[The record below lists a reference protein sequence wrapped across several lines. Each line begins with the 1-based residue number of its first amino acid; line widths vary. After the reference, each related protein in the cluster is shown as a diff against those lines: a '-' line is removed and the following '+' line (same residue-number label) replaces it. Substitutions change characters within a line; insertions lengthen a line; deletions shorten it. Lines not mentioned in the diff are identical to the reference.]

1 MAPEFPFLA
10 AGAIAVVGGY
20 RREGQF
26 PKDGMRAVLATVALV
41 IVASATNGSRFAPLV
56 RAFGFLV
63 LLGSVYATVRTYQS
77 KSKSK
82 SKEK

>member
-10 AGAIAVVGGY
+10 AGAIAIVGGY

-26 PKDGMRAVLATVALV
+26 PKDGMRAVLATIVLV
-41 IVASATNGSRFAPLV
+41 LIASATTNSRFAPLV

-63 LLGSVYATVRTYQS
+63 LLGSTYATVRAYQS
-77 KSKSK
+77 KSK
-82 SKEK
+82 EK